1 MQYWGQP
8 VSNTSQILYIY
19 PFGEWGGGLGVGSLR
34 LLTGDQLP
42 TRHFKVHLPKPEH
55 LLGQWNPFCQR

>member
-19 PFGEWGGGLGVGSLR
+19 LFGEWGGGARGVGW
-34 LLTGDQLP
+34 GAYAY
-42 TRHFKVHLPKPEH
+42 
-55 LLGQWNPFCQR
+55 